1 METTASLNAY
11 GIGEVLMKRALL
23 VTAFA
28 VISIILVA
36 WPSKE
41 QVEHPKPTYVGAGK
55 CKVCHL
61 ETHNSWKSTVHAR
74 ALFALSA
81 EEAQDSTCL
90 RCHTTGFGDGGYG
103 ADGNLIDLKGV
114 QCEACHGAGS
124 LYSRSSVM
132 REPALS
138 RELRLVAVDSTG
150 CTTCHNDKS
159 PTFKGFAYKA
169 GLLTATHTRKSGK
182 RATDR

>member
-1 METTASLNAY
+1 
-11 GIGEVLMKRALL
+11 MKRTLLIAAL
-23 VTAFA
+23 A
-28 VISIILVA
+28 VAGVVLAA

-41 QVEHPKPTYVGAGK
+41 EAEHPKPTYVGAGK

-61 ETHNSWKSTVHAR
+61 EAYDSWKTTVHAR
-74 ALFALSA
+74 ALSRLGA
-81 EEAQDSTCL
+81 EDARDSTCL

-103 ADGNLIDLKGV
+103 TEGTVIDLAGV

-132 REPALS
+132 RQSKLS
-138 RELRLVAVDSTG
+138 RELGLFDVDSTA
-150 CTTCHNDKS
+150 CATCHNDKS

-169 GLLTATHTRKSGK
+169 GLSTATHTHKSVGSST
-182 RATDR
+182 AP